1 MENEKRGLDL
11 VRVRMIPDR
20 TLFSSKPV
28 SNPEEAVN
36 LIIREFRDLD
46 REIFM
51 VMNLTCHMQ
60 VINLDICSVG
70 TLTYTVVHPRDIFKT
85 SILSNAANVML
96 IHNHPSGEL
105 EPSQEDLDMT
115 ERMVSAGRVLGI
127 DVVDH
132 LIIGPKDM
140 SYTSLRER
148 GVMEFPEKGWKELEQ
163 AADRQP
169 EHIL

>member
-1 MENEKRGLDL
+1 MESEKRGLDL

-46 REIFM
+46 REVFM

-115 ERMVSAGRVLGI
+115 ERMV
-127 DVVDH
+127 
-132 LIIGPKDM
+132 PKDM

>member
-1 MENEKRGLDL
+1 MESEKRGLDL

-20 TLFSSKPV
+20 ILFSSKPV

-46 REIFM
+46 REVFM

-96 IHNHPSGEL
+96 IH
-105 EPSQEDLDMT
+105 PSQEDLDMT

>member
-60 VINLDICSVG
+60 VITVDICSVG
-70 TLTYTVVHPRDIFKT
+70 TLNQCNQIFLHPGFCSK
-85 SILSNAANVML
+85 
-96 IHNHPSGEL
+96 
-105 EPSQEDLDMT
+105 
-115 ERMVSAGRVLGI
+115 SAS
-127 DVVDH
+127 D
-132 LIIGPKDM
+132 
-140 SYTSLRER
+140 
-148 GVMEFPEKGWKELEQ
+148 
-163 AADRQP
+163 
-169 EHIL
+169 